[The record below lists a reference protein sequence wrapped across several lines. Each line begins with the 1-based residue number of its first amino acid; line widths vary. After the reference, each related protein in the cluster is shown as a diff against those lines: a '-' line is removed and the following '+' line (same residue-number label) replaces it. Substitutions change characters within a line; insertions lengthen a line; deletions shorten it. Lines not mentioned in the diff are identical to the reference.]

1 MEQTQFQMPTESQIQ
16 RDAQAAYARLH
27 WNETQIAQQMAF
39 YGLNEAELKLRFPQH
54 MATVDEFAAHIRTC
68 GAASAKHNVRL
79 EWDRFPLGTSADAID
94 AAAADK
100 ARAKRR
106 SAGARALVRKYGHEA
121 AEAIVAN
128 KTGRRI
134 NLQ

>member
-16 RDAQAAYARLH
+16 QSAQAAYARLH
-27 WNETQIAQQMAF
+27 WNEATVAQQMAF
-39 YGLNEAELKLRFPQH
+39 YGVSEAELKLRFPQH
-54 MATVDEFAAHIRTC
+54 LATVADFATHIRTC
-68 GAASAKHNVRL
+68 AMASAEHNVRL
-79 EWDRFPLGTSADAID
+79 EWDRFPLGTSQDAID

-100 ARAKRR
+100 ARSKRR

-121 AEAIVAN
+121 AESIVAN